1 MSFIRY
7 FMDNRVTRES
17 KKTVKKLEEEDSL
30 ILAVYERKK
39 DKIQLRGWNEK
50 RTLIEGKRVFN

>member
-39 DKIQLRGWNEK
+39 DKIQLRG
-50 RTLIEGKRVFN
+50 